1 MIASL
6 RVYLN
11 RRSVREVLFFWFLL
25 FLAVGL
31 FIADRRC
38 GECADMTEAQSRS
51 VFIDG
56 AVFASLSCLPVYL
69 LYRTAR
75 FLFVNRFPRVASKL
89 NIPLRK
95 I

>member
-1 MIASL
+1 MSRFRAYI
-6 RVYLN
+6 N
-11 RRSVREVLFFWFLL
+11 RRAVREVLFFWLLL

-38 GECADMTEAQSRS
+38 GECANMTEAQARS

-56 AVFASLSCLPVYL
+56 AVFAALSCLPVYL
-69 LYRTAR
+69 LYRMAR

-95 I
+95 T